1 MARHLSRLFPV
12 RKKLPG
18 QLATAALAVL
28 ILAVLILAKPAR
40 AEAPVPVAAP
50 GATLGEVLA
59 LARRLSPELAA
70 RALDTEAA
78 QARVE
83 IAGSLADPMLRI
95 TSDEIDRTSGP
106 RQNKM
111 FYTVEQ
117 EFPLWG
123 KRDLRRDQASA
134 DVARTR
140 ADTRVTEAELIEK
153 VKVAFAQY
161 YQADQAIR
169 TTEDLHR
176 VVHDI
181 ARVAR
186 DRYAQGRGGQQEV
199 YKAEVENTRLA
210 AELVRLEARR
220 QSATARLNALLARP
234 IDAPLARPLK
244 LRALP
249 ADAAL
254 VPAALVERAR
264 AGNPSL
270 AGGDA
275 QIASAAVG
283 KQLADRNWYP
293 DVTLRAGAIDRTG
306 NGPNGYLAEIGLR
319 VPLQWGLHE
328 AQQREATA
336 QVGAAQA
343 RRQGLE
349 LQIQSDLGEF
359 VADFAA
365 SRKTADLIRTQ
376 LLPQSQALLRSGVAG
391 YGLGR
396 AELVDVLRAEHDLAD
411 QRIELLS
418 AEFDQQRQLAAIERL
433 IGGDL

>member
-1 MARHLSRLFPV
+1 MPRRLP
-12 RKKLPG
+12 RYPPG
-18 QLATAALAVL
+18 GTSALAFAVLLVL
-28 ILAVLILAKPAR
+28 ILTASAR
-40 AEAPVPVAAP
+40 ADTPVALGAP
-50 GATLGEVLA
+50 GATLDEVLA
-59 LARRLSPELAA
+59 IARRLSPDLAA

-83 IAGSLADPMLRI
+83 IAGSLADPTLRI
-95 TSDEIDRTSGP
+95 TSDEIDRTGGP

-111 FYTVEQ
+111 LFTVEQ

-134 DVARTR
+134 DVARSQ
-140 ADTRVTEAELIEK
+140 ADARTTEAELVEK

-186 DRYAQGRGGQQEV
+186 DRYAQGRGSQQEV
-199 YKAEVENTRLA
+199 YKTEVEITRLA
-210 AELVRLEARR
+210 TELVRLEAMRR
-220 QSATARLNALLARP
+220 GASARLNALLARP
-234 IDAPLARPLK
+234 IDAPLARPVK
-244 LRALP
+244 LRAMPSEASL
-249 ADAAL
+249 A
-254 VPAALVERAR
+254 PAALMQRAL

-275 QIASAAVG
+275 QIAAASAG
-283 KQLADRNWYP
+283 KQLADKSWYP
-293 DVTLRAGAIDRTG
+293 DVMLKAGAIDRTG
-306 NGPNGYLAEIGLR
+306 NGPNGYLAEVGLR
-319 VPLQWGLHE
+319 VPLQWGLHD
-328 AQQREATA
+328 AQQREAAA

-343 RRQGLE
+343 RRQALE
-349 LQIQSDLGEF
+349 LQIQSDLG
-359 VADFAA
+359 AFAA
-365 SRKTADLIRTQ
+365 DLAGSRKTGDLIRTQ
-376 LLPQSQALLRSGVAG
+376 PLPQSQALLRSGTAG

-396 AELVDVLRAEHDLAD
+396 AELTDVLHAEHDLAD
-411 QRIELLS
+411 LRIELLN

-433 IGGDL
+433 IAGDL

>member
-1 MARHLSRLFPV
+1 MARQLSRPPPSP
-12 RKKLPG
+12 RAAWMLPL
-18 QLATAALAVL
+18 LAILIVAEPAV
-28 ILAVLILAKPAR
+28 
-40 AEAPVPVAAP
+40 AEAPVSLTSP
-50 GATLGEVLA
+50 GATLDEALA
-59 LARRLSPELAA
+59 IARRLSPELAA

-83 IAGSLADPMLRI
+83 IAGSLVDPTLRI
-95 TSDEIDRTSGP
+95 TSDEIDRTRGP

-111 FYTVEQ
+111 FFTVEQ

-123 KRDLRRDQASA
+123 KLDLRRDQASA
-134 DVARTR
+134 DVARSR

-181 ARVAR
+181 ARVAQ
-186 DRYAQGRGGQQEV
+186 DRYAQGRGSQQEV

-210 AELVRLEARR
+210 TELVHLEAKRR
-220 QSATARLNALLARP
+220 GAAARLNALLARP
-234 IDAPLARPLK
+234 IDAPLARPVK
-244 LRALP
+244 LRSLP
-249 ADAAL
+249 SDAAL
-254 VPAALVERAR
+254 APDALMQRAR

-275 QIASAAVG
+275 QIAAAAAG
-283 KQLADRNWYP
+283 KQLADKSWYP
-293 DVTLRAGAIDRTG
+293 DVMLKAGAIDRTG

-319 VPLQWGLHE
+319 VPLQWGLHG
-328 AQQREATA
+328 AQQREAAA

-343 RRQGLE
+343 RRQAQE
-349 LQIQSDLGEF
+349 LQIQSELGEF
-359 VADFAA
+359 VADLAG
-365 SRKTADLIRTQ
+365 SRKTGDLIRTQ
-376 LLPQSQALLRSGVAG
+376 LLPQSQALLRSGIAG

-433 IGGDL
+433 TGGDL

>member
-1 MARHLSRLFPV
+1 MLALALAILTAPARADAPVPAAAVPGATLEEVLAIARHLSPD
-12 RKKLPG
+12 
-18 QLATAALAVL
+18 
-28 ILAVLILAKPAR
+28 
-40 AEAPVPVAAP
+40 
-50 GATLGEVLA
+50 
-59 LARRLSPELAA
+59 LAA

-111 FYTVEQ
+111 YYTVEQ

-123 KRDLRRDQASA
+123 KRDLKRTQAGA
-134 DVARTR
+134 EVARTQ
-140 ADTRVTEAELIEK
+140 ADARMTEAELIEK

-181 ARVAR
+181 ARVAQ
-186 DRYAQGRGGQQEV
+186 DRYAQGRGSQQEV

-210 AELVRLEARR
+210 TELVRLDARK
-220 QSATARLNALLARP
+220 QSAAARLNALLLRP
-234 IDAPLARPLK
+234 IDAPLAQPLK

-249 ADAAL
+249 SAAAL
-254 VPAALVERAR
+254 APAALMERAR
-264 AGNPSL
+264 VANPSL
-270 AGGDA
+270 AGGTA
-275 QIASAAVG
+275 QIAAAAAG
-283 KQLADRNWYP
+283 KQLADKNWYP
-293 DVTLRAGAIDRTG
+293 DITLKAGAIDRTG

-328 AQQREATA
+328 AQQREASA

-343 RRQGLE
+343 RRQALE
-349 LQIQSDLGEF
+349 LQIQGEMGEY
-359 VADFAA
+359 VADLAG
-365 SRKTADLIRTQ
+365 SRKTGDLISNQ
-376 LLPQSQALLRSGVAG
+376 LLPQSQALFRSGTAG

-411 QRIELLS
+411 LRIELLS
-418 AEFDQQRQLAAIERL
+418 TQFDQQRQLAAIERL

>member
-1 MARHLSRLFPV
+1 MPRQLSRSPPAPLV
-12 RKKLPG
+12 TST
-18 QLATAALAVL
+18 LALLAILLVAA
-28 ILAVLILAKPAR
+28 PAC
-40 AEAPVPVAAP
+40 AEAPVSLQAP
-50 GATLGEVLA
+50 GATLDEVMA
-59 LARRLSPELAA
+59 IARRLSPELAA

-78 QARVE
+78 QARVA
-83 IAGSLADPMLRI
+83 IAGPLADPTLRI

-111 FYTVEQ
+111 LFTVEQ

-123 KRDLRRDQASA
+123 KLDLRRDQANA
-134 DVARTR
+134 DVARSR

-161 YQADQAIR
+161 YQSDQAIR

-176 VVHDI
+176 VVHDM

-186 DRYAQGRGGQQEV
+186 DRYAQGRGSQLEV
-199 YKAEVENTRLA
+199 YKAEVEITRLA
-210 AELVRLEARR
+210 TEIVRLETRR
-220 QSATARLNALLARP
+220 RSAAARLNALLARP
-234 IDAPLARPLK
+234 IDAPLARPVK

-249 ADAAL
+249 SAAAL
-254 VPAALVERAR
+254 APDALMQRAR

-270 AGGDA
+270 AGRDA
-275 QIASAAVG
+275 QITAAAAG
-283 KQLADRNWYP
+283 KQLADKNWYP
-293 DVTLRAGAIDRTG
+293 DVMLKAGAIDRTG

-328 AQQREATA
+328 AQQREAAA

-343 RRQGLE
+343 RRQAQE
-349 LQIQSDLGEF
+349 LQIQDELGEF
-359 VADFAA
+359 TADLAG

-396 AELVDVLRAEHDLAD
+396 AELVDVLRAEHDLANL
-411 QRIELLS
+411 RIELLS

>member
-1 MARHLSRLFPV
+1 MAPRLP
-12 RKKLPG
+12 RSPPG
-18 QLATAALAVL
+18 AHPAIALAALAVF
-28 ILAVLILAKPAR
+28 ILAAPAR
-40 AEAPVPVAAP
+40 AETQTAVP
-50 GATLGEVLA
+50 GATLDEVLA
-59 LARRLSPELAA
+59 IARRLSPELAA

-78 QARVE
+78 QARVD
-83 IAGSLADPMLRI
+83 IAGSLADPTLRI

-111 FYTVEQ
+111 LFTVEQ

-123 KRDLRRDQASA
+123 KRDLKRDQAGA
-134 DVARTR
+134 DVARSH
-140 ADTRVTEAELIEK
+140 ADQRSTEAELIEK

-176 VVHDI
+176 VVHDM

-186 DRYAQGRGGQQEV
+186 DRYAQGRGSQKEV
-199 YKAEVENTRLA
+199 YKTEVEITRLA
-210 AELVRLEARR
+210 ATLVRLEANRR
-220 QSATARLNALLARP
+220 GAIARLNALLARP
-234 IDAPLARPLK
+234 IDAPLARPVK

-249 ADAAL
+249 PETAL
-254 VPAALVERAR
+254 VPAALMQRAL
-264 AGNPSL
+264 AANPTL

-275 QIASAAVG
+275 QIAAATAG
-283 KQLADRNWYP
+283 KQLADKSWYP
-293 DVTLRAGAIDRTG
+293 DVMLKAGAIDRTG

-328 AQQREATA
+328 AQQREAAA
-336 QVGAAQA
+336 QLGATQA

-349 LQIQSDLGEF
+349 LQIQSDLGAF
-359 VADFAA
+359 TADLAG

-376 LLPQSQALLRSGVAG
+376 LLPQSQALLRSGTAG

-411 QRIELLS
+411 LRIELLN

>member
-1 MARHLSRLFPV
+1 MLVL
-12 RKKLPG
+12 
-18 QLATAALAVL
+18 ALA
-28 ILAVLILAKPAR
+28 ILVGQAR
-40 AEAPVPVAAP
+40 AETPVPAAAAP
-50 GATLGEVLA
+50 GATLEEVLA
-59 LARRLSPELAA
+59 IARRLSPELAA

-78 QARVE
+78 QARVD
-83 IAGSLADPMLRI
+83 IAGALPDPTLRI

-111 FYTVEQ
+111 LYTVEQ

-123 KRDLRRDQASA
+123 KLDLKRAQAGA
-134 DVARTR
+134 EVARTR
-140 ADTRVTEAELIEK
+140 ADARMTEAELIEK
-153 VKVAFAQY
+153 VKVGFAQH

-169 TTEDLHR
+169 TTENLHR

-186 DRYAQGRGGQQEV
+186 DRYAQGRGSQQEV
-199 YKAEVENTRLA
+199 YKAEVEITRLA
-210 AELVRLEARR
+210 TEIVRLEARR
-220 QSATARLNALLARP
+220 RSAAARLNALLARP
-234 IDAPLARPLK
+234 IDAPLARPVK

-249 ADAAL
+249 SNAAL
-254 VPAALVERAR
+254 APEALMQRAR

-275 QIASAAVG
+275 RIAAAAAG
-283 KQLADRNWYP
+283 KQLADKSWYP
-293 DVTLRAGAIDRTG
+293 DVTLKAGAIDRTG
-306 NGPNGYLAEIGLR
+306 NGPNGYVAEIGLR
-319 VPLQWGLHE
+319 VPLQWGLHQ
-328 AQQREATA
+328 AQQREAAA

-343 RRQGLE
+343 RRQALE
-349 LQIQSDLGEF
+349 LQIQGELGEF
-359 VADFAA
+359 VADLAG
-365 SRKTADLIRTQ
+365 SRKTGDLIRTQ

-396 AELVDVLRAEHDLAD
+396 AELVDVLRAEHDLANL
-411 QRIELLS
+411 RIELLS

>member
-1 MARHLSRLFPV
+1 MIMLRQLSRSPPAQCAAWV
-12 RKKLPG
+12 VP
-18 QLATAALAVL
+18 ALA
-28 ILAVLILAKPAR
+28 ILLLAAQAC
-40 AEAPVPVAAP
+40 AEAPVSLAAP

-59 LARRLSPELAA
+59 IARRLSPDLAA

-78 QARVE
+78 QASVA
-83 IAGSLADPMLRI
+83 IAGSLADPTLRI

-111 FYTVEQ
+111 FFTVEQ

-123 KRDLRRDQASA
+123 KRNLKRAQAGA
-134 DVARTR
+134 EVARTR
-140 ADTRVTEAELIEK
+140 ADARMTEAELVEK

-176 VVHDI
+176 VVHDM

-186 DRYAQGRGGQQEV
+186 DRYAQGRGSQQEV
-199 YKAEVENTRLA
+199 YKAEVEITRLA
-210 AELVRLEARR
+210 TELVRLEAKRR
-220 QSATARLNALLARP
+220 GAAARLNALLARP
-234 IDAPLARPLK
+234 IDALLARPVK

-249 ADAAL
+249 SDAAL
-254 VPAALVERAR
+254 APAALMQRAL

-275 QIASAAVG
+275 QIASATAG
-283 KQLADRNWYP
+283 KQLADKSWYP
-293 DVTLRAGAIDRTG
+293 DVTLKAGAIDRTG

-328 AQQREATA
+328 AQQREAAA

-343 RRQGLE
+343 RRQAQE
-349 LQIQSDLGEF
+349 LQIQSELGEF
-359 VADFAA
+359 VADLAG

-396 AELVDVLRAEHDLAD
+396 AELVDVLRAEHDLANL
-411 QRIELLS
+411 RIELLS

>member
-1 MARHLSRLFPV
+1 M
-12 RKKLPG
+12 
-18 QLATAALAVL
+18 L
-28 ILAVLILAKPAR
+28 ILALVMLAASAR
-40 AEAPVPVAAP
+40 ADAPVSTAPP
-50 GATLGEVLA
+50 GATLAEVLA
-59 LARRLSPELAA
+59 IARRLSPDLAA

-106 RQNKM
+106 RLNKM
-111 FYTVEQ
+111 YYTVEQ

-123 KRDLRRDQASA
+123 KRDLKRTQAGA
-134 DVARTR
+134 EVARTE
-140 ADTRVTEAELIEK
+140 ADARGTEAELVEK

-181 ARVAR
+181 AHVAQ
-186 DRYAQGRGGQQEV
+186 DRYAQGRGSQQEV

-210 AELVRLEARR
+210 TELVRLDAKRR
-220 QSATARLNALLARP
+220 SAAARLNALLLRP
-234 IDAPLARPLK
+234 IDAPLAQPLK
-244 LRALP
+244 LRP
-249 ADAAL
+249 MPTAAAMA
-254 VPAALVERAR
+254 PAALMERAR

-270 AGGDA
+270 AGGEA
-275 QIASAAVG
+275 QIAAAAAG
-283 KQLADRNWYP
+283 KQLADKSWYP
-293 DVTLRAGAIDRTG
+293 DITLKAGAIDRNH
-306 NGPNGYLAEIGLR
+306 NGPNGYMAEIGFR
-319 VPLQWGLHE
+319 VPLQWALHE
-328 AQQREATA
+328 AQQREAAA

-343 RRQGLE
+343 RRQALE
-349 LQIQSDLGEF
+349 LQIQSDLGEY
-359 VADFAA
+359 VADLAG
-365 SRKTADLIRTQ
+365 SRKTGDLIRTQ
-376 LLPQSQALLRSGVAG
+376 LLPQSQALLRSGTAG

-433 IGGDL
+433 IGSDL

>member
-1 MARHLSRLFPV
+1 
-12 RKKLPG
+12 
-18 QLATAALAVL
+18 
-28 ILAVLILAKPAR
+28 
-40 AEAPVPVAAP
+40 
-50 GATLGEVLA
+50 VLA
-59 LARRLSPELAA
+59 IARRLSPDLAA
-70 RALDTEAA
+70 RGLDTEAA
-78 QARVE
+78 EARVD
-83 IAGSLADPMLRI
+83 IAGSLADPTLRI

-111 FYTVEQ
+111 LFTVEQ

-123 KRDLRRDQASA
+123 KRGLKRDQAGA
-134 DVARTR
+134 EVARSH
-140 ADTRVTEAELIEK
+140 ADRRTTEAELIEK

-176 VVHDI
+176 VVHDM

-186 DRYAQGRGGQQEV
+186 DRYAQGRGSQQEV
-199 YKAEVENTRLA
+199 YKTEVEITRLA
-210 AELVRLEARR
+210 ATLVRLEANRR
-220 QSATARLNALLARP
+220 GAIARLNALLARP
-234 IDAPLARPLK
+234 VDAPLARPVK

-249 ADAAL
+249 PEAAL
-254 VPAALVERAR
+254 ALAALTQRAL
-264 AGNPSL
+264 AANPSL
-270 AGGDA
+270 VGGDA
-275 QIASAAVG
+275 QNAAAAAG
-283 KQLADRNWYP
+283 KQLADKSWYP
-293 DVTLRAGAIDRTG
+293 DVMLKAGAIDRTG

-328 AQQREATA
+328 AQQREAAA
-336 QVGAAQA
+336 QLGATQA

-349 LQIQSDLGEF
+349 LQIQSDLGAIA
-359 VADFAA
+359 ADLAG

-376 LLPQSQALLRSGVAG
+376 LLPQSQALLRSGTAG

-396 AELVDVLRAEHDLAD
+396 AERTDVLRAEHDLAD
-411 QRIELLS
+411 LRIELLN

>member
-1 MARHLSRLFPV
+1 MPRQLFRSPPIALIV
-12 RKKLPG
+12 
-18 QLATAALAVL
+18 LATIIAASAH
-28 ILAVLILAKPAR
+28 
-40 AEAPVPVAAP
+40 AETPGAPAAP
-50 GATLGEVLA
+50 GATLEEVLA
-59 LARRLSPELAA
+59 IARHLSPDLAA

-83 IAGSLADPMLRI
+83 IAGSLADPTLRI

-111 FYTVEQ
+111 FFTVEQ

-134 DVARTR
+134 DVARTQ
-140 ADTRVTEAELIEK
+140 ADARTTETELIEK

-176 VVHDI
+176 VVHDM

-186 DRYAQGRGGQQEV
+186 DRYAQGRGSQQEV
-199 YKAEVENTRLA
+199 YKTEVEITRLST
-210 AELVRLEARR
+210 EIVRLEANRHA
-220 QSATARLNALLARP
+220 ATARLNALLARP
-234 IDAPLARPLK
+234 IDAPLARPVK
-244 LRALP
+244 LRTLP
-249 ADAAL
+249 SEAAL
-254 VPAALVERAR
+254 TPAALMQRAL
-264 AGNPSL
+264 AGNPAL

-275 QIASAAVG
+275 QIAAAAAG
-283 KQLADRNWYP
+283 KQLADKSWFP
-293 DVTLRAGAIDRTG
+293 DVMLKAGAIDRTG

-328 AQQREATA
+328 AQQREAAA

-349 LQIQSDLGEF
+349 LQIQSELG
-359 VADFAA
+359 AFAA
-365 SRKTADLIRTQ
+365 DLAGSRKTGDLIRTQ
-376 LLPQSQALLRSGVAG
+376 LLPQSQALLRSGTAG

-411 QRIELLS
+411 LRIELLN

-433 IGGDL
+433 VGGEL

>member
-1 MARHLSRLFPV
+1 MLRQLSRPPPASFAASMLV
-12 RKKLPG
+12 LALVMLAAPG
-18 QLATAALAVL
+18 
-28 ILAVLILAKPAR
+28 R
-40 AEAPVPVAAP
+40 AEAPDSTAPP
-50 GATLGEVLA
+50 GATLEEVLA
-59 LARRLSPELAA
+59 IAQRLSPDLAS

-83 IAGSLADPMLRI
+83 IAGSLADPTLRI

-111 FYTVEQ
+111 YFTVEQ

-123 KRDLRRDQASA
+123 KRDLKRAQAGAEVTRTQA
-134 DVARTR
+134 DARMI
-140 ADTRVTEAELIEK
+140 EAELIEK

-169 TTEDLHR
+169 TTENLHR

-181 ARVAR
+181 ARVAQ
-186 DRYAQGRGGQQEV
+186 DRYAQGRGSQQEV

-210 AELVRLEARR
+210 TELVRLDARK
-220 QSATARLNALLARP
+220 QSAAARLNALLLRP
-234 IDAPLARPLK
+234 IDAPLAQPLK

-249 ADAAL
+249 AAAAL
-254 VPAALVERAR
+254 APAALMERAR

-270 AGGDA
+270 AGGEA
-275 QIASAAVG
+275 QIAAAAAG
-283 KQLADRNWYP
+283 KQLADKNWYP
-293 DVTLRAGAIDRTG
+293 DITLKAGAIDRTG

-328 AQQREATA
+328 AQQREAAA

-343 RRQGLE
+343 RRQALE
-349 LQIQSDLGEF
+349 LQIQSELGEY
-359 VADFAA
+359 VADLAG
-365 SRKTADLIRTQ
+365 SRKTGDLIRSQ
-376 LLPQSQALLRSGVAG
+376 LLPQSQALLRSGTAG

-396 AELVDVLRAEHDLAD
+396 AELVDILRAEHDLAD

>member
-1 MARHLSRLFPV
+1 MARRLP
-12 RKKLPG
+12 RSPPG
-18 QLATAALAVL
+18 AYPAMALAALAVF
-28 ILAVLILAKPAR
+28 ILAAPAR
-40 AEAPVPVAAP
+40 AETPVSLGAP
-50 GATLGEVLA
+50 GATLDEVLA
-59 LARRLSPELAA
+59 IARRLSPDLAA

-78 QARVE
+78 QARVD
-83 IAGSLADPMLRI
+83 IAGSLADPTLRI

-111 FYTVEQ
+111 LFTVEQ

-123 KRDLRRDQASA
+123 KRDLKRDQAGA
-134 DVARTR
+134 DVARSH
-140 ADTRVTEAELIEK
+140 ADRRSTEAELIEK

-176 VVHDI
+176 VVHDM

-186 DRYAQGRGGQQEV
+186 DRYAQGRGSQQEV
-199 YKAEVENTRLA
+199 YKTEVEISRLA
-210 AELVRLEARR
+210 TTLVRLEANRR
-220 QSATARLNALLARP
+220 GAIARLNPLLARP
-234 IDAPLARPLK
+234 IDAPLARPVK

-249 ADAAL
+249 PETAL
-254 VPAALVERAR
+254 APPALMQRALAV
-264 AGNPSL
+264 NPSL
-270 AGGDA
+270 VGGDA
-275 QIASAAVG
+275 QIAAASAG
-283 KQLADRNWYP
+283 KQLADKSWYP
-293 DVTLRAGAIDRTG
+293 DVMLKAGAIDRTG

-328 AQQREATA
+328 AQQREAAA
-336 QVGAAQA
+336 QLGATQA

-349 LQIQSDLGEF
+349 LQIQSDLG
-359 VADFAA
+359 AFAA
-365 SRKTADLIRTQ
+365 DLAGSRKTADLIRTQ
-376 LLPQSQALLRSGVAG
+376 LLPQSQALLRSGTAG

-411 QRIELLS
+411 LRIELLN